1 MEYTELTNTTKM
13 PVLGFG
19 VFQVQEK
26 GAAKQAVIDAIK
38 TGYRLID
45 TAASYGNEREV
56 GEGISTA
63 IEEGLVT
70 REELFVTSKMW
81 VQDVSAD
88 KAASAILASLERLNL
103 EYLDLYLIH
112 QPYNDVFGAWRAM
125 EKTYRAGQLKAIG
138 VSNFDIAQLTNLS
151 EFSEIKPMLNQI
163 EVNPFQQNKKDV
175 AYFSDY
181 GVQTEA
187 WAPFAEGKNGLF
199 SNEILKEIGDK
210 YNKSIAQVVLRWLTQ
225 RHIVVVA
232 KSVQPER
239 MAQNLNVFDFKLTDK
254 EMEKIASL
262 DTNISQFFDH
272 ADPEMIKWMAN
283 REISYDVTAE

>member
-1 MEYTELTNTTKM
+1 MEYKELTNNTKM

-26 GAAKQAVIDAIK
+26 GAAKQAVINAIK

-81 VQDVSAD
+81 VQDVCAD
-88 KAASAILASLERLNL
+88 KAASAILASLGRLNL

-125 EKTYRAGQLKAIG
+125 EEAYKTGQLKAIG
-138 VSNFDIAQLTNLS
+138 VSNFDIAQLTNLA

-175 AYFSDY
+175 AYFSYY

-225 RHIVVVA
+225 KNIVVVA
-232 KSVQPER
+232 KSVKPER

-272 ADPEMIKWMAN
+272 ADPDMIKWMAN

>member
-1 MEYTELTNTTKM
+1 MEYTELTNSTTM

-63 IEEGLVT
+63 IDEGLVT

-125 EKTYRAGQLKAIG
+125 EKAYRAGQLKAIG
-138 VSNFDIAQLTNLS
+138 VSNFDIAQLTNLA

-232 KSVQPER
+232 KSVKPER
-239 MAQNLNVFDFKLTDK
+239 MAQNLNVFDFKLTEK

>member
-1 MEYTELTNTTKM
+1 MEYTELTSNTKM

-56 GEGISTA
+56 GEGIFTA

-125 EKTYRAGQLKAIG
+125 EEAYRTGQLKAIG
-138 VSNFDIAQLTNLS
+138 VSNFDIAQLTNLA

-199 SNEILKEIGDK
+199 LNEILKEIGDK
-210 YNKSIAQVVLRWLTQ
+210 YNKSIAQVVLRCLTQ
-225 RHIVVVA
+225 RNIVVVA
-232 KSVQPER
+232 KSVKPER

>member
-125 EKTYRAGQLKAIG
+125 EKAYRAGQLKAIG
-138 VSNFDIAQLTNLS
+138 VSNFDIAQLTNLA

-232 KSVQPER
+232 KSVKPER

-262 DTNISQFFDH
+262 DANISQFFDH

>member
-1 MEYTELTNTTKM
+1 MEYTELTNTTKI

-125 EKTYRAGQLKAIG
+125 EKAYRAGQLKAIG

>member
-125 EKTYRAGQLKAIG
+125 EKAYRAGQLKAIG

-232 KSVQPER
+232 KSVRPER

>member
-1 MEYTELTNTTKM
+1 MEYTKLTNNTKM

-112 QPYNDVFGAWRAM
+112 QPYNDVFAAWRAM
-125 EKTYRAGQLKAIG
+125 EEAYRTGQLKAIG
-138 VSNFDIAQLTNLS
+138 VSNFDIGQLTNLA

-225 RHIVVVA
+225 RNIVVVA
-232 KSVQPER
+232 KSVKPER
-239 MAQNLNVFDFKLTDK
+239 MAQNLNVFDFELTDK

-272 ADPEMIKWMAN
+272 ADPDMIKWMAN